1 MLQIC
6 IAFTKGSP
14 SLWPPLHHWSLVLTA
29 PVLVPVSS
37 GENRWFKSSF
47 SNSYSFSTFLY
58 ATVAFLSITL
68 DTKLGCS
75 NNINTVCESVR
86 LHDSRS
92 LNENITWWYSDMCTI
107 LVNLSVK
114 TNTMISTFSLFSN
127 NVIQTNVSVSILSHV
142 SVRACYFI
150 HFLFYFLRS
159 TLSVL
164 RGHSF
169 FSFPPQRPMTSDFEG
184 LSIPDLF
191 GVFIPAT
198 TANDLRLRRPFYTR
212 LYPLHLFFLRK
223 SQYFPFWMFSAK
235 QGHYWYHFCNVFGM
249 TRSLT
254 RDWTRDLP
262 RSKPALY
269 H

>member
-58 ATVAFLSITL
+58 ATVAFFSITL

-75 NNINTVCESVR
+75 NNINPVCESVR

-114 TNTMISTFSLFSN
+114 QTPWSQRSHCLATTWYKLTSVCRYSHTSRCEHAILF
-127 NVIQTNVSVSILSHV
+127 IF
-142 SVRACYFI
+142 YFI
-150 HFLFYFLRS
+150 FCVRLCRFCVVIRFFHSRHNGQWPPTSKAFLYQMY
-159 TLSVL
+159 SV
-164 RGHSF
+164 
-169 FSFPPQRPMTSDFEG
+169 FSSPPQRPMTSDFEG
-184 LSIPDLF
+184 LSIPD
-191 GVFIPAT
+191 FIHYIYFSWE
-198 TANDLRLRRPFYTR
+198 RV
-212 LYPLHLFFLRK
+212 
-223 SQYFPFWMFSAK
+223 SIFPFECSVLNK
-235 QGHYWYHFCNVFGM
+235 GTTGTIFCNVFDM